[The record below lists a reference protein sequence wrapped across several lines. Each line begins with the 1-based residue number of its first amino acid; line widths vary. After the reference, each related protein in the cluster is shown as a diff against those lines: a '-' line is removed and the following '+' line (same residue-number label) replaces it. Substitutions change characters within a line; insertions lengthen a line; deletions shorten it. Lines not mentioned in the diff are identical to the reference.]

1 MRDVATYK
9 LPKTHVATL
18 CIFALLTQRCYGV
31 MIVPTKA
38 REPQDL
44 TAREAGRGKAK
55 MTRTEIT
62 IERGVNY
69 RIYLSGG
76 IYFVDYFGIKCD
88 GFSTIEGARG
98 SVYYH
103 NN

>member
-1 MRDVATYK
+1 
-9 LPKTHVATL
+9 
-18 CIFALLTQRCYGV
+18 
-31 MIVPTKA
+31 
-38 REPQDL
+38 
-44 TAREAGRGKAK
+44 

-76 IYFVDYFGIKCD
+76 VYFVDYFGVKCD
-88 GFSTIEGARG
+88 GFSTLEGARE